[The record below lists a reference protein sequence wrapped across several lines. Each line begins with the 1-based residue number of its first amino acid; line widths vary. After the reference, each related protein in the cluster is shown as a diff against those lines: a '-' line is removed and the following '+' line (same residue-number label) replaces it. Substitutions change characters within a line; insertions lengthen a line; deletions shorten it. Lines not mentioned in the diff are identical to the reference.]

1 MRRTGMEGFE
11 NADDTDATDKTPTC
25 DSLDAKLKMCS
36 GDDVWLENEESMVGD
51 KKCMGK
57 CGPKTTEGFITKK
70 THMGME
76 GFKAGYV
83 GRNWASRGGTN
94 YR

>member
-1 MRRTGMEGFE
+1 
-11 NADDTDATDKTPTC
+11 
-25 DSLDAKLKMCS
+25 
-36 GDDVWLENEESMVGD
+36 MVGD

-76 GFKAGYV
+76 GFRAK
-83 GRNWASRGGTN
+83 RRGGFWDLFI
-94 YR
+94 

>member
-1 MRRTGMEGFE
+1 
-11 NADDTDATDKTPTC
+11 
-25 DSLDAKLKMCS
+25 MCS
-36 GDDVWLENEESMVGD
+36 GDDVWLENEESMVDD

-76 GFKAGYV
+76 GFRRRKRRKGSIFDDLFK
-83 GRNWASRGGTN
+83 W
-94 YR
+94 